1 MSDLD
6 PNVTVSHEQDGRVL
20 SGVGVTKE
28 SLAET
33 MDARSVDDVTDSGAA
48 PASGAPPVPA
58 DMTGQPKPTRG
69 QARFSE
75 LTQKA
80 KDAEAKAEAAEKR
93 AADAEARLSQQPQA
107 SQPQPQSAPQPQP
120 ERQSE
125 APKPSRP
132 EPTEDEVGVGLKYE
146 TYGAFVKDHHQW
158 SWEQQQATI
167 RDQIQQGIVGYQQQQ
182 AFSTHVDAT
191 RAKGRAAYKDFDAV
205 MNGAGAAATNDMP
218 MNAQQFIW
226 QQPNAEHL
234 VYAILR
240 DPVLA
245 QRLTWLSTTN
255 PAAFGLELARLAP
268 AAPAATPASTGNP
281 GSVTPPAPMQPV
293 GSGSSTTKLSSADAE
308 NFTEYQARRRA
319 ERGGSRRR

>member
-1 MSDLD
+1 MSDID

-20 SGVGVTKE
+20 SGVGVTAE
-28 SLAET
+28 SLQET
-33 MDARSVDDVTDSGAA
+33 MDARSIDESA
-48 PASGAPPVPA
+48 PEPAGSSATAQAPLEP
-58 DMTGQPKPTRG
+58 QKPTRG

-80 KDAEAKAEAAEKR
+80 KDAEAKADAAEKR
-93 AADAEARLSQQPQA
+93 AADAEARLSQQQPAREERPRGTAAVPAAEAAA
-107 SQPQPQSAPQPQP
+107 SRPA
-120 ERQSE
+120 
-125 APKPSRP
+125 PSRP

-158 SWEQQQATI
+158 GWEQQQETI

-191 RAKGRAAYKDFDAV
+191 RGKGRAAYKDFDAV

-218 MNAQQFIW
+218 VNAQQFIW